1 MIDSLFQFLV
11 DEANKPFSGWDFS
24 YIEGTSRVVTAP
36 LTWSYTSIILP
47 KIRQSV
53 ALLDMGTGGGEF
65 LSLLQPL
72 PAYTCATEGY
82 APNIPMARER
92 LEPLGV
98 QVHPVT
104 DDDTLP
110 FPDSTFDLVINKHE
124 SYSPSEVWRILKPG
138 GTFVTQQVGGDN
150 DSALNR
156 LLGAPLDEHE
166 AAAWRLAPAVEAMRK
181 AGFEIRAQGEAFPVS
196 RFFDVG
202 AVVYYLKCIPWQI
215 PDFTVERYYPALVK
229 LHERIQTEGYLDVP
243 SHRFYFEARKP

>member
-124 SYSPSEVWRILKPG
+124 SYSPSEVWRI
-138 GTFVTQQVGGDN
+138 
-150 DSALNR
+150 
-156 LLGAPLDEHE
+156 
-166 AAAWRLAPAVEAMRK
+166 
-181 AGFEIRAQGEAFPVS
+181 
-196 RFFDVG
+196 
-202 AVVYYLKCIPWQI
+202 
-215 PDFTVERYYPALVK
+215 
-229 LHERIQTEGYLDVP
+229 
-243 SHRFYFEARKP
+243 